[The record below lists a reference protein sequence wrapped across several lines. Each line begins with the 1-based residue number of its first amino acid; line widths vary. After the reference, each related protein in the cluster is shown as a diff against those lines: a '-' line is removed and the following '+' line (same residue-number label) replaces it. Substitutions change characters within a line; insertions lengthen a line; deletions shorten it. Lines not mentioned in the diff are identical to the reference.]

1 MVQSGLM
8 TFISAAV
15 LGLVL
20 LASPQT
26 PDRRAEAER
35 LARSG
40 AYAQALKEFQT
51 LAAAN
56 PEDVDARLWIGRL
69 HSWMGHPERAAGVF
83 QSITATHPQNVD
95 ALIGLGDALTTS
107 GRFQDAADALNR
119 AEAIAADNSAVL
131 AAQGRLHRVSGRP
144 TLALAYYQRAL
155 ALDPGNAEAR
165 RVYEA
170 LTAERAHRLE
180 GAYDFEHFNTADPN
194 THAGTVEL
202 NMRANDKLRL
212 FGRGQRIRKFG
223 LDENR
228 GGGGIEWFARRD
240 VHIRAGALFGGSPVV
255 LPESDVSFDLEYYT
269 GRVALLGGVRYL
281 NFNTSSTWLWTP
293 GATISLTDRAAVT
306 LRYYH
311 SKSMFDDLLLDAL
324 NDGYSARVTGR
335 VAHRFWVDAGYERG
349 FEGLALITTE
359 RLSQFESKN
368 VSAGVRFDATP
379 RTSIGGA
386 FGYQRREGDVRV
398 STAFINLIQRF

>member
-1 MVQSGLM
+1 M
-8 TFISAAV
+8 TFISAAI
-15 LGLVL
+15 LGVVL

-26 PDRRAEAER
+26 PDRRVEAER

-56 PEDVDARLWIGRL
+56 PDDIDARLWIGRL
-69 HSWMGHPERAAGVF
+69 HALMGHPERAAEVF
-83 QSITATHPQNVD
+83 QAITAAQPKNLD
-95 ALIGLGDALTTS
+95 ALIGLGEARTTS
-107 GRFQDAADALNR
+107 GRFEEAADALKR
-119 AEAIAADNSAVL
+119 AEAIAADNPAML
-131 AAQGRLHRVSGRP
+131 AAQGRLHRVSGHP

-155 ALDPGNAEAR
+155 ALDAGNVEAR
-165 RVYEA
+165 RAYEA

-180 GAYDFEHFNTADPN
+180 AEYDFEHYNTLDPN

-202 NMRANDKLRL
+202 NMRASDAVRV
-212 FGRGQRIRKFG
+212 FGRGQHVRKFG

-240 VHIRAGALFGGSPVV
+240 VHIRAGALFGGSPIV
-255 LPESDVSFDLEYYT
+255 LPDGDVSFDLEYYR

-281 NFNTSSTWLWTP
+281 HFNSSSTWLWTP
-293 GATISLTDRAAVT
+293 GVTISLTDRTAVT

-311 SKSMFDDLLLDAL
+311 SKSMFDTLLLDQL
-324 NDGYSARVTGR
+324 NDGYSARITGR
-335 VAHRFWVDAGYERG
+335 VARRVWADAGFERG
-349 FEGLALITTE
+349 FEGLSFITSE
-359 RLSQFESKN
+359 RLSQFDSAN
-368 VSAGVRFDATP
+368 LTAGVRFDATP

-386 FGYQRREGDVRV
+386 YGYQKREGDTRV
-398 STAFINLIQRF
+398 STALLNLIQRF